1 MHNNELGYEIAA
13 LAEYALKKGL
23 IEEAD
28 LVWAKNR
35 IANLIGEPG
44 CPHYE
49 GEIEQLPEF
58 PQTLLD
64 KLVSRAADN
73 GIEGLD
79 SIVHRDIFDTELMAV
94 LTPRPSEVIRKF
106 NSLAQKSPEA
116 ATDWYYD
123 FSRAT
128 NYIRAER
135 CAKDL
140 RWSVDS
146 DYGEI
151 NISVNLSKP
160 EKDPKAIA
168 AARFVKK
175 TTFPPCALC
184 PENEGYGGTLT
195 TAARGNHRIIP
206 IALGGENWYL
216 QYSPYVYYNE
226 HCIVLSGE
234 HRPMKV
240 SRESFER
247 LLDFIDL
254 FPHYFVGSNADLP
267 IVGGSI
273 LTHDHFQGGKAVFP
287 MELAPIEKEY
297 SSQRFP
303 DVSIGIVRWPLSV
316 IRLAGENRKALADL
330 AEEILSAWRG
340 YSDKERNILSITEE
354 TPHNT
359 ITPIA
364 RRRDG
369 KYELDLVLRNNRT
382 TDERPLGLF
391 HPAPHR
397 HHIKKENIGLIEVM
411 GLAVLP
417 ARLKAEL
424 ARIEECL
431 LDDRDRFYEIED
443 LAPHADWYRELCAR
457 TDITPENCSD
467 ILREE
472 AGKIFVGCL
481 EDCGVFTVT
490 PDGREGFDKFI
501 RKVID

>member
-1 MHNNELGYEIAA
+1 MNNELGYEIAA
-13 LAEYALKKGL
+13 LAEYALRKGL
-23 IEEAD
+23 IAKED

-35 IANLIGEPG
+35 IANLIGEVG
-44 CPHYE
+44 CPHYV
-49 GEIEQLPEF
+49 GEIGELPEF

-94 LTPRPSEVIRKF
+94 LTPRPSDVIATF
-106 NSLAQKSPEA
+106 DTLLEASPEA
-116 ATDWYYD
+116 ATNWYYN

-140 RWSVDS
+140 RWSVDT
-146 DYGEI
+146 DFGKI
-151 NISVNLSKP
+151 DISVNLSKP

-175 TTFPPCALC
+175 TTFPACALC
-184 PENEGYGGTLT
+184 AENEGYGGTLT

-206 IALGGENWYL
+206 MTLGGEKWYL

-226 HCIVLSGE
+226 HCIALSGE

-240 SRESFER
+240 SRESFGR
-247 LLDFIDL
+247 LLDFVEL

-273 LTHDHFQGGKAVFP
+273 LTHDHFQGGRAVFP
-287 MELAPIEKEY
+287 MELAPIEREY
-297 SSQRFP
+297 TSSEYP
-303 DVSIGIVRWPLSV
+303 DVSIGIVKWPLSV
-316 IRLAGENRKALADL
+316 IRIASENRGSLADL
-330 AEEILSAWRG
+330 AEKILKLWRG
-340 YSDKERNILSITEE
+340 YSDKERNILAETEE

-359 ITPIA
+359 ITPIC

-369 KYELDLVLRNNRT
+369 KFELDLVLRNNRT
-382 TDERPLGLF
+382 TEERPLGLF
-391 HPAPHR
+391 HPAPSR

-443 LAPHADWYRELCAR
+443 LAPHAEWYAGLCAR
-457 TDITPENCSD
+457 TDITPENCTK
-467 ILREE
+467 ILRDE
-472 AGKIFVGCL
+472 AGKIFAACL

-501 RKVID
+501 RKVVG

>member
-1 MHNNELGYEIAA
+1 MHNNELGFEIAS
-13 LAEYALKKGL
+13 LAEYALRNGL
-23 IEEAD
+23 IEKED
-28 LVWAKNR
+28 LTWAKNR
-35 IANLIGEPG
+35 IANLIAEPA
-44 CPHYE
+44 CPHFE
-49 GEIEQLPEF
+49 GEIEELPPY
-58 PQTLLD
+58 PQALLD
-64 KLVSRAADN
+64 RLTERAAER

-94 LTPRPSEVIRKF
+94 LTPRPSQVIARF
-106 NSLAQKSPEA
+106 NELMKKSPEE
-116 ATDWYYD
+116 ATNWYYA

-128 NYIRAER
+128 NYIRTER

-146 DYGEI
+146 DYGKI

-175 TTFPPCALC
+175 TSFPPCALC
-184 PENEGYGGTLT
+184 YENEGYGGTLT

-206 IALGGENWYL
+206 ITLGGESWYL
-216 QYSPYVYYNE
+216 QYSPYFYYNE
-226 HCIVLSGE
+226 HCIALSGE
-234 HRPMKV
+234 HRPMKI
-240 SRESFER
+240 SRQAFER

-273 LTHDHFQGGKAVFP
+273 LTHDHFQGGRTVFP

-297 SSQRFP
+297 ASPLFP
-303 DVSIGIVRWPLSV
+303 EVSVGIVKWPLSV
-316 IRLAGENRKALADL
+316 IRLASEDRKKLADL
-330 AEEILSAWRG
+330 AEKILDAWRSYSDPEREILAF
-340 YSDKERNILSITEE
+340 TED

-382 TDERPLGLF
+382 TEERPLGLF

-417 ARLKAEL
+417 ARLKAEF

-443 LAPHADWYRELCAR
+443 LAPHAEWYASLCAR
-457 TDITPENCSD
+457 DDITPKNCGD
-467 ILREE
+467 IIRSE
-472 AGKIFVGCL
+472 AGKIFTGCL
-481 EDCGVFTVT
+481 EDCGVFPVT
-490 PDGREGFDKFI
+490 DHGREGFDKFLST
-501 RKVID
+501 VLG

>member
-13 LAEYALKKGL
+13 LAHYALEKGL
-23 IEEAD
+23 IARED
-28 LVWAKNR
+28 LTWAKNR

-49 GEIEQLPEF
+49 GEIEALPQF

-64 KLVSRAADN
+64 KLTARAADN

-94 LTPRPSEVIRKF
+94 LTPRPSEVIGKF
-106 NSLAQKSPEA
+106 NALMEKDPEA

-123 FSRAT
+123 LSRAT

-146 DYGEI
+146 PYGKI

-184 PENEGYGGTLT
+184 CENEGYGGTLT

-206 IALGGENWYL
+206 ITLGGEQWYL

-226 HCIVLSGE
+226 HCICLSGE
-234 HRPMKV
+234 HRPMAV
-240 SRESFER
+240 SRAGFER
-247 LLDFIDL
+247 LLDFVDL

-273 LTHDHFQGGKAVFP
+273 LTHDHFQGGRAVFP
-287 MELAPIEKEY
+287 MELAPVEREY
-297 SSQRFP
+297 SVP
-303 DVSIGIVRWPLSV
+303 GCPEVSLGIVKWPLSV
-316 IRLAGENRKALADL
+316 IRLESENRAKLASL
-330 AEEILSAWRG
+330 AEKILSAWRG
-340 YSDKERNILSITEE
+340 YSDPDRAILAQTED

-364 RRRDG
+364 RIKNG
-369 KYELDLVLRNNRT
+369 KYQLDLVLRNNRT

-391 HPAPHR
+391 HPAPDR

-431 LDDRDRFYEIED
+431 LDDRDRFYEIPE
-443 LAPHADWYRELCAR
+443 LEPHTEWYRSLCER
-457 TDITPENCSD
+457 RDITPKNCTA
-467 ILREE
+467 ILRDE
-472 AGKIFVGCL
+472 AGKIFAACL

-501 RKVID
+501 RSVIG

>member
-1 MHNNELGYEIAA
+1 MYKNEIGYEIAA
-13 LAEYALKKGL
+13 LAEYALAHGL

-28 LVWAKNR
+28 LTWAKNR

-44 CPHYE
+44 CPHYS
-49 GEIEQLPEF
+49 GQIEALPDY
-58 PQTLLD
+58 PQALLD
-64 KLVSRAADN
+64 RLVARAADN

-94 LTPRPSEVIRKF
+94 LTPRPSEVIAKF
-106 NSLAQKSPEA
+106 NRLYAENPEA
-116 ATDWYYD
+116 ATGWYYA

-128 NYIRAER
+128 NYIRTER
-135 CAKDL
+135 CARDL
-140 RWSVDS
+140 HWAVDS
-146 DYGEI
+146 DYGKI
-151 NISVNLSKP
+151 DISVNLSKP

-175 TTFPPCALC
+175 TSFPPCAIC
-184 PENEGYGGTLT
+184 AENEGYGGTLT
-195 TAARGNHRIIP
+195 TAARGNHRIVP
-206 IALGGENWYL
+206 MTLGGESWFL
-216 QYSPYVYYNE
+216 QYSPYFYYNE
-226 HCIVLSGE
+226 HCIALSGE

-273 LTHDHFQGGKAVFP
+273 LTHDHFQGGRATFP
-287 MELAPIEKEY
+287 MELAPTEREY
-297 SSQRFP
+297 SSEAYP
-303 DVSIGIVRWPLSV
+303 DVNIAIVKWPLSV
-316 IRLAGENRKALADL
+316 VRLTCENRVHLADL
-330 AEEILSAWRG
+330 AEKILAAWRN
-340 YSDKERNILSITEE
+340 YSDAKRNILAFTED

-364 RRRDG
+364 RRVG
-369 KYELDLVLRNNRT
+369 SAYQLDLVLRNNRT
-382 TDERPLGLF
+382 TEDRPLGLF
-391 HPAPHR
+391 HPAPER

-431 LDDRDRFYEIED
+431 LDDRERFYEIED
-443 LAPHADWYRELCAR
+443 LAPHADWYRELCRR
-457 TDITPENCSD
+457 TDITPENCTE

-472 AGKIFVGCL
+472 TGKIFTACL
-481 EDCGVFTVT
+481 EDCGVFPVT
-490 PDGREGFDKFI
+490 EDGRAGLDKFL
-501 RKVID
+501 KTVL